1 MRRTI
6 QSKVPESV
14 LFLLPG
20 TLIALPIEDRA
31 MLFLREDQWGL
42 KKYADR
48 CPAELRMCTWDI
60 DAVLLIVFLLRLA
73 RTDLTTFEFWIDA
86 GSPGGVRV
94 LQDLAAQPRIDVH
107 LVTDR
112 IARSF
117 RLRNVVRSHVQD
129 LLNVVRSRNAWR
141 PEQFDAVRARI
152 CQLYPPPHAV
162 VERAVT

>member
-1 MRRTI
+1 MRRTV
-6 QSKVPESV
+6 QSKLPESV
-14 LFLLPG
+14 LSLLPG

-60 DAVLLIVFLLRLA
+60 DAVVLIVFLLRLA

-152 CQLYPPPHAV
+152 CQLYPTPH
-162 VERAVT
+162 TLWWSGQ